1 MPKLAL
7 AGAIIVG
14 LGAVAVGVDQVK
26 KLWKETHVPTVD
38 SSGAV
43 VEQP

>member
-7 AGAIIVG
+7 AGGIIFG
-14 LGAVAVGVDQVK
+14 LGLVAVGVDQVK

-38 SSGAV
+38 SSGTV
-43 VEQP
+43 VEEP